1 MTATTMGGRPYE
13 FLLSEASGTL
23 SRDSVVVASGAGS
36 LVAGSVLGRITK
48 RLAAAPIP
56 AVSGSSPGNGTLSN
70 LSFGPDVQVG
80 TYVLACTATAT
91 NGGTF
96 SVTAPDGTV
105 LPNATVG
112 TVYKSSHL
120 SFLLNDGST
129 DFATTA
135 RFNIVVTASG
145 TPIVAGGAGNG
156 VISAITLGNLAQLG
170 GYRVN
175 CVRAA
180 TDGGEFSVVAPN
192 GDVVGTFIMGT
203 ATGASAS
210 FASDHINFTLTD
222 GATDFVA
229 GQYFNVIVV
238 GYAAPEATL
247 WDPAAVNGANE
258 AWGILTDDCDASSAA
273 QDAVCITRQAEIS
286 STKLTWKTTVTS
298 GQKAEA
304 YRQLAAVGVIV
315 RS

>member
-1 MTATTMGGRPYE
+1 MATTMGARPYE
-13 FLLSEASGTL
+13 FLLSEAPGTI
-23 SRDSVVVASGAGS
+23 SRDSVVVASGAGV
-36 LVAGSVLGRITK
+36 LVPGSVMGRITK

-56 AVSGSSPGNGTLSN
+56 TVSGSSPGNGTMTD

-112 TVYKSSHL
+112 TAYKSNHL
-120 SFLLNDGST
+120 SFLLNDGSS
-129 DFATTA
+129 DFTTNA
-135 RFNIVVTASG
+135 RFNVVVTAGG
-145 TPIVAGGAGNG
+145 TPAVEGGTGNG
-156 VISAITLGNLAQLG
+156 AMSAITLGKKAQHG
-170 GYRVN
+170 GYRV
-175 CVRAA
+175 VLKAA
-180 TDGGEFSVVAPN
+180 VGNGGDFDVIAPDGTQ
-192 GDVVGTFIMGT
+192 VGGRFLMGT
-203 ATGASAS
+203 GSGAAAS
-210 FASDHINFTLTD
+210 FTSDHINFTLTD
-222 GATDFVA
+222 NTDYIL
-229 GQYFNVIVV
+229 GNYFNVIVA
-238 GYAAPEATL
+238 GYSSPEATL

-258 AWGILTDDCDASSAA
+258 AWGILTDDCNAASAA

-286 STKLTWKTTVTS
+286 ASKLVWKSTVTS

-304 YRQLAAVGVIV
+304 YRHLAAAGVIV

>member
-1 MTATTMGGRPYE
+1 MATTMGGRPYE
-13 FLLSEASGTL
+13 FLLSEAHGTL

-36 LVAGSVLGRITK
+36 LVAGSVMGRITK

-56 AVSGSSPGNGTLSN
+56 SVTGSSPGNGTMTN

-80 TYVLACTATAT
+80 TYVLACTVEAS

-112 TVYKSSHL
+112 TAYKSSHL
-120 SFLLNDGST
+120 NFLLNDGQS
-129 DFATTA
+129 DFKTTA
-135 RFNIVVTASG
+135 RFNVVVTAAG
-145 TPIVAGGAGNG
+145 TPVVEGGTGNG
-156 VISAITLGNLAQLG
+156 TMSAVTLGKKAQLG
-170 GYRVN
+170 GYRV
-175 CVRAA
+175 VLKAA
-180 TDGGEFSVVAPN
+180 VGNGGDFDVIAPDGTQ
-192 GDVVGTFIMGT
+192 VGGRFLMGT
-203 ATGASAS
+203 GSGAAAS
-210 FASDHINFTLTD
+210 FTSDHINFTLTD
-222 GATDFVA
+222 DTDYIL
-229 GQYFNVIVV
+229 GNYFNVIVA

-247 WDPAAVNGANE
+247 WDPAAVTGAQD
-258 AWGILTDDCDASSAA
+258 AWGILTDDCNAASAA

-286 STKLTWKTTVTS
+286 ASKLTFKATVTS

-304 YRQLAAVGVIV
+304 YRHLAAAGVIV